1 MPKPYSD
8 MEQRWCGKREAVG
21 TNTIW
26 PSVLVI
32 APSQELLLK
41 STNRNLSVAVLGE
54 CFGWIEIRTWQ
65 DRDLF
70 GW

>member
-1 MPKPYSD
+1 MVWEEGSCEDKHL
-8 MEQRWCGKREAVG
+8 
-21 TNTIW
+21 IW

-54 CFGWIEIRTWQ
+54 CFGWIETRTWQ